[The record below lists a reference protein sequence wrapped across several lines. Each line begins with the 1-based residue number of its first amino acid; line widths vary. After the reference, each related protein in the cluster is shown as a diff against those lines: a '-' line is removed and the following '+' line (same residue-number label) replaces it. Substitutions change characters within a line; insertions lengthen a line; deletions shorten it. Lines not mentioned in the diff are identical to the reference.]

1 MVRPRL
7 VILLR
12 HLRWR
17 CPSFFSFFFFVLIL
31 LVRRSQQIFFLLLIG
46 RDLALHFCFRSS
58 SSSSSSGAQLRVRA
72 DPIKPILQQLQRL
85 PLPRE
90 IRLSL
95 VAPVR
100 ALDLG
105 QGALEL
111 EEEGAGVFD
120 VLSEETNSSTS
131 VRWFLSLYT

>member
-7 VILLR
+7 IILLC

-17 CPSFFSFFFFVLIL
+17 CSSFFSFFFFFVLIL

-58 SSSSSSGAQLRVRA
+58 SSGAQLRVRA
-72 DPIKPILQQLQRL
+72 NPIKPILQQLQRL

-100 ALDLG
+100 ALDFG